1 MGDDHTPM
9 KHVWLFPIWLG
20 SMLFLYQHI
29 SPLLNLSFGIR
40 ISPDRLLFLI
50 ILGLFLK
57 STSGQRRGGSIG
69 RLMFA
74 FATLCVLSWFV
85 TGADSENAKFRWLN
99 TIFQLA
105 CLPFL
110 AYYIASNSRYS
121 EDDLK
126 RLLNGVMII
135 QSYLVFTGLAA
146 HYQIS
151 WLVWPR
157 YILDTTLSDQGD
169 RLAGPFAN
177 SSMLGAALV
186 MNFGC
191 LCVMTLYTAGVKR
204 RYLYA
209 LMFLSCAC
217 IYFTST
223 RTAWLG
229 LFAMLL
235 IFYFSRAGLRKPAR
249 TMGIALLAIA
259 LTGVGSKFSLYQ
271 KSLFS
276 RRQET
281 VEYRHINLEAGLKAF
296 PEHPFFGTGYG
307 GFAKLMSQ
315 NAAGLDI
322 NAKTLSSGNEN
333 TWLGILVDLGLIGLV
348 LYVMIFILFIR
359 SNIRFLRRYDGEE
372 PFARPLAV
380 LALAMVVY
388 LVINWSTGDLR
399 FHLYDPCFAFLVQ
412 GIVAGLA
419 KGVPEGRESAGG
431 EDLDY
436 VAERVMDPDDGALA
450 QVTHFG
456 GFSGGPGVKSQDEST
471 GVRRECFWE
480 ER

>member
-1 MGDDHTPM
+1 M

-20 SMLFLYQHI
+20 SMLFSYQYI
-29 SPLLNLSFGIR
+29 SPFLNLDLGIR
-40 ISPDRLLFLI
+40 ISPDRLVFLL

-57 STSGQRRGGSIG
+57 NTSGQRHGGTME
-69 RLMFA
+69 RLMFG
-74 FATLCVLSWFV
+74 FAMLCVLSWFV
-85 TGADSENAKFRWLN
+85 TGADSENAKLRWLN

-105 CLPFL
+105 CFPFL

-121 EDDLK
+121 DHDLK
-126 RLLNGVMII
+126 RLLNGVMVI

-157 YILDTTLSDQGD
+157 YILDTTLSSQGD
-169 RLAGPFAN
+169 RLTGSFSN

-191 LCVMTLYTAGVKR
+191 LCVMTLYTGGARR

-223 RTAWLG
+223 RTVWLG
-229 LFAMLL
+229 LFAVLV
-235 IFYFSRAGLRKPAR
+235 IFYFSRTGLRKPAR
-249 TMGIALLAIA
+249 MIGIFLVAVALA
-259 LTGVGSKFSLYQ
+259 GVGSKLSLYQ

-276 RRQET
+276 KRQDT
-281 VEYRHINLEAGLKAF
+281 VEYRRINLEAGLKVF
-296 PEHPFFGTGYG
+296 PEHPFFGIGYG

-315 NAAGLDI
+315 NAGRLGIDE
-322 NAKTLSSGNEN
+322 KTLASGNEN
-333 TWLGILVDLGLIGLV
+333 TWLGILVDMGLIGLV
-348 LYVMIFILFIR
+348 LYVMIFVLLIR
-359 SNIRFLRRYDGEE
+359 SNIRFLRHHDPDK

-380 LALAMVVY
+380 LALAMVLY
-388 LVINWSTGDLR
+388 LLINWSTGDLR

-419 KGVPEGRESAGG
+419 KRMQEGQGSAGG
-431 EDLDY
+431 EDLDH
-436 VAERVMDPDDGALA
+436 VAEGIMDRDDGGLA
-450 QVTHFG
+450 EVTHVG
-456 GFSGGPGVKSQDEST
+456 QLYANPA
-471 GVRRECFWE
+471 
-480 ER
+480 